1 MESEVT
7 LFEMDEENGKLLEI
21 VNQEIPDLDQAGF
34 GSLTRSL
41 NVKSGV

>member
-1 MESEVT
+1 MESVVT

-21 VNQEIPDLDQAGF
+21 VNQQIPDLDEVGF
-34 GSLTRSL
+34 GSMTRSL